1 MDASVGL
8 RRTAQRL
15 PEKPALLLEA
25 SEVSYGALDAEVD
38 RAAGALQQLDLGA
51 GARVALVL
59 PSEAPYVTALHGIW
73 RAGLVAV
80 PLSAGSTVR
89 ELRTLLRDAE
99 VGAVISDDEAAPRV
113 TEVVEEL
120 DAPPVVLRPSAW
132 AEALAA
138 APEPRPTNLA
148 DDALALLQYTS
159 GTTGLPRGAM
169 LPHAALLANQ
179 EQMRRTRL
187 RIVESDTVLCALPTT
202 HIYGLNVA
210 LAFPLTQGASVALH
224 ERFEPQA
231 TLDDV
236 ERRRA
241 TVLVGAPLMYASW
254 IQVLLAGERRRD
266 LASVRIAVSG
276 AARLHE
282 AVAEAFRAVAGVPIW
297 EGYGLT
303 ETSPLA
309 TTTAMTQEPRIGSV
323 GLPVP
328 DQELEVHGERGQR
341 VERGDP
347 GEVVLRGPNVFAGYW
362 RAPEDT
368 AAVLSDDGWFRTGDI
383 GYLDDRGELRLVDR
397 KKDLVI
403 VSGFNVWPREVEE
416 VLLEHPGVAGAA
428 VVGVPDER
436 TGEAVKAFVV
446 PAGSGALDLED
457 LRAHAARHLARFKHP
472 AEIAVVDDLP
482 ILPTGKV
489 RRASLRDV

>member
-1 MDASVGL
+1 
-8 RRTAQRL
+8 
-15 PEKPALLLEA
+15 
-25 SEVSYGALDAEVD
+25 
-38 RAAGALQQLDLGA
+38 
-51 GARVALVL
+51 
-59 PSEAPYVTALHGIW
+59 
-73 RAGLVAV
+73 
-80 PLSAGSTVR
+80 
-89 ELRTLLRDAE
+89 
-99 VGAVISDDEAAPRV
+99 
-113 TEVVEEL
+113 
-120 DAPPVVLRPSAW
+120 
-132 AEALAA
+132 
-138 APEPRPTNLA
+138 
-148 DDALALLQYTS
+148 
-159 GTTGLPRGAM
+159 
-169 LPHAALLANQ
+169 
-179 EQMRRTRL
+179 
-187 RIVESDTVLCALPTT
+187 
-202 HIYGLNVA
+202 
-210 LAFPLTQGASVALH
+210 
-224 ERFEPQA
+224 
-231 TLDDV
+231 
-236 ERRRA
+236 
-241 TVLVGAPLMYASW
+241 MYASW
-254 IQVLLAGERRRD
+254 IQVLQAGERRRD

-489 RRASLRDV
+489 RRASLRDA